1 MKNITF
7 SADERLIEQARKRAF
22 RDGYTLNQEF
32 RRWLADYARQE
43 ERLRRFD
50 EVAGQ
55 LRGKARVGRKLSR
68 DEMNAR

>member
-7 SADERLIEQARKRAF
+7 SADDQLIERARRRAQ
-22 RDGYTLNQEF
+22 RQGTTLNEDF

-43 ERLRRFD
+43 ERLSRFD
-50 EVAGQ
+50 EVARQ
-55 LRGKARVGRKLSR
+55 LRGKAWVGRKLSR